1 MKRNFRLEDFDYE
14 LPDNLIAQYPAK
26 TRSESRLLNVDLSDK
41 KNLNFEE
48 LSFVDLA
55 SKLKKDDLLIFN
67 NSRVIPAKLNCV
79 KSTGG
84 SVEILITNKLQTEK
98 ENIFLCNAMLKPS
111 KKIFLG
117 QKLKIKGSSE
127 TLTIIEN
134 NLKSE
139 NNFVIEFKNPID
151 HILKNFGIVPLPP
164 YIKRHPEKQDYTD
177 YQNIF
182 ATTPGSIAVPTAGL
196 HFDNLVFKKLA
207 EKGVKYEFV
216 TLHVG
221 IGTFQ
226 PIRVVDISRHEMH
239 SEFCSVSNNCAKAIN
254 KATRENRRI
263 IAVGTTSLRVL
274 ESLASIEIQEKSHIK
289 SVSPRSWR
297 TNLFVKPGFKFQ
309 MVSGLIT
316 NFHLPKSTLL
326 ILVSTFLGHETCMR
340 VYKEAIKKEFKFF
353 SFGDAMMAIKPQ

>member
-1 MKRNFRLEDFDYE
+1 MKKNLRLEDFNYE
-14 LPDNLIAQYPAK
+14 LPNNLIAQYPAK
-26 TRSESRLLNVDLSDK
+26 KRSESRLLNVDLSNE

-55 SKLKKDDLLIFN
+55 SRLKKDDLLIFN
-67 NSRVIPAKLNCV
+67 NSSVIPAKLDCI
-79 KSTGG
+79 KSSGG
-84 SVEILITNKLQTEK
+84 SVEILITNKLQNDK
-98 ENIFLCNAMLKPS
+98 ENTYFCNAMLKPS
-111 KKIFLG
+111 KKISLG

-127 TLTIIEN
+127 TFTVIESD
-134 NLKSE
+134 LKSE
-139 NNFVIEFKNPID
+139 NNFVLEFKNPID

-164 YIKRHPEKQDYTD
+164 YIKRQPEKQDYID

-182 ATTPGSIAVPTAGL
+182 ATSPGSIAVPTAGL
-196 HFDNLVFKKLA
+196 HFDNFVFDKLVD
-207 EKGVKYEFV
+207 KGIKYEFV

-226 PIRVVDISRHEMH
+226 PIRVDNIARHEMH
-239 SEFCSVSNNCAKAIN
+239 SEFCSVSIDCAEAIN
-254 KATRENRRI
+254 EAIRKNRRI

-274 ESLASIEIQEKSHIK
+274 ESLALIEIQEKSHIK
-289 SVSPRSWR
+289 SISPRSWR
-297 TNLFVKPGFKFQ
+297 TNLYIKPGFEFQ
-309 MVSGLIT
+309 IVSGLIT

-340 VYKEAIKKEFKFF
+340 AYKEAIKKEFRFF